1 MTTDPTSTRLSEIAE
16 RHAKATPK
24 LRHSNEEVGD
34 VEGAF
39 DDCGEERFCHVASF
53 SGSCE
58 DWANNSEF
66 FVQAQSDIPFL
77 LGHIATLQ
85 AQAREDAAI
94 MREAL
99 EPFAAIAPEMR
110 NSGEVI
116 YGVGSINCR
125 ASDFHK
131 ARTAL
136 NTDSETGG

>member
-1 MTTDPTSTRLSEIAE
+1 MTDDPTSARLSEIAK

-24 LRHSNEEVGD
+24 LRHSNEEAGD

-77 LGHIATLQ
+77 L
-85 AQAREDAAI
+85 AQLSAADSRLKECARL
-94 MREAL
+94 MRELAD
-99 EPFAAIAPEMR
+99 FANSRIKEICPLCVAPKWR
-110 NSGEVI
+110 HKSKCVI
-116 YGVGSINCR
+116 VR
-125 ASDFHK
+125 ARAAADQ
-131 ARTAL
+131 A
-136 NTDSETGG
+136 GGK